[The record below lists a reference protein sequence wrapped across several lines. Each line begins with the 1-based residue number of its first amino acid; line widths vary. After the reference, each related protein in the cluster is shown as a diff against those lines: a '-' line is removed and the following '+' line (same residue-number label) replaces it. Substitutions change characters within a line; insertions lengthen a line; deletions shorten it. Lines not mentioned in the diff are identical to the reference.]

1 MPSWI
6 GYVAAGLYYAAVEFG
21 FGDAVC
27 EGFGYA
33 NIVIEALGTMV
44 DFGAVAPDVDAD
56 DVDDDA
62 TTG

>member
-6 GYVAAGLYYAAVEFG
+6 GYVAAGLYYAAVEYG

-33 NIVIEALGTMV
+33 NVVIEALASTV
-44 DFGAVAPDVDAD
+44 DFSGTVKETDEDEAKEE
-56 DVDDDA
+56 
-62 TTG
+62 